1 MKCVS
6 FANDKAYD
14 GSDHSTGVFT
24 LLNDFHFDS
33 ILQDRIPFT
42 GGVAKSKIFSNY
54 IHRYVQQDL
63 AMQFEAI

>member
-1 MKCVS
+1 M
-6 FANDKAYD
+6 Y
-14 GSDHSTGVFT
+14 HSQTTKRTMDQIIVFT